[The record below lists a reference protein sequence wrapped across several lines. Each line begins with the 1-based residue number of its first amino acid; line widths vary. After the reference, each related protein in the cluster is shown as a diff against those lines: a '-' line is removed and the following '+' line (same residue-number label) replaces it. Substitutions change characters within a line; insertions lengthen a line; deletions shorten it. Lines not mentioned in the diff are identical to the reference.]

1 MSRVDVNSLA
11 PARIPKLQ
19 VKNRTPLDQISIST
33 TSSGEPRESE
43 DPDAISS
50 IPPRDE
56 NPLRNSTGS
65 SSSRVNLDRKL
76 SATTTLASN
85 VSGSV
90 SKSPKKEKKK
100 GPSVFG
106 FLTLKEP
113 SQTALEQFAERTRQ
127 QAAEKAGSQSTGRV
141 NAVGLSGVS
150 TQKLP
155 PNVPKVNSKWDGIPE
170 SVKAKEAAQRKSISA
185 SKRGSQYLEGSYSTR
200 FTNHSNGSFNPPNSL
215 ASSNSSLKKAQRPPS
230 LSRSVSSSGSGPR
243 DLVLRYANR
252 PVGIFDPAAAGLKT
266 RASLTSPSM
275 SSLPEISYFFPSD
288 AHGPTIATEGSPPDN
303 QPMTPKDLSLEI
315 ASKNSKVEST
325 GVEDVAWVA
334 RSPTLVDFSTDSK
347 IVDTQTIM
355 KRISLNQGF
364 LAGEAQEVVL
374 PDEDDESV
382 LEAPSVAE
390 DMAEDTASEANA
402 EPLLNPESTTG
413 MEPTAGYMLLTNGP
427 QPTGEL
433 ETVPEAAESDLEV
446 LEPKDTRPEP
456 EDSPVADVPE
466 IPSKNPNRYSL
477 SPTSS
482 ASTRTNFSRPLSY
495 QPPLETKIP
504 SRPSSARTI
513 LPTSSLDTPT
523 ILEATTTDEAVVNL
537 APLNQNNHF
546 RQYSMDDTASIAGSV
561 AASSIAPSEMSAR
574 WFQSP
579 RERLGLGGRIRKND
593 ALPWEMGLGERDAAD
608 KKNSKRNRLSLFGKS
623 AA

>member
-1 MSRVDVNSLA
+1 MSRVDINSLA
-11 PARIPKLQ
+11 SPRIPKLQ
-19 VKNRTPLDQISIST
+19 VRNRTPLDQASILT
-33 TSSGEPRESE
+33 TSSGEPKESE
-43 DPDAISS
+43 DPDAITS
-50 IPPRDE
+50 IVPRDE
-56 NPLRNSTGS
+56 NPLRHSTGS
-65 SSSRVNLDRKL
+65 SSSRLNLERKP

-85 VSGSV
+85 VSSSV
-90 SKSPKKEKKK
+90 SKSPKKGKKK

-127 QAAEKAGSQSTGRV
+127 QAAEKAGSHNMGRIS
-141 NAVGLSGVS
+141 AVGLPGVS

-155 PNVPKVNSKWDGIPE
+155 PTVPKVNSKWDGIPE
-170 SVKAKEAAQRKSISA
+170 SVKAKEAAQRKSISM
-185 SKRGSQYLEGSYSTR
+185 SKRGSQTLEGTYSTR
-200 FTNHSNGSFNPPNSL
+200 FMNHSNGSFNPPHSL
-215 ASSNSSLKKAQRPPS
+215 ASSAGSLKNAQRPPS
-230 LSRSVSSSGSGPR
+230 LTPSVSSSGSGQR

-288 AHGPTIATEGSPPDN
+288 AHGPSGATEGTPPDN
-303 QPMTPKDLSLEI
+303 QPMTPKDLSLDTT
-315 ASKNSKVEST
+315 SKDSKVVST
-325 GVEDVAWVA
+325 SVDDVAWVA

-382 LEAPSVAE
+382 LGPPSVV
-390 DMAEDTASEANA
+390 DDTASEVNA

-413 MEPTAGYMLLTNGP
+413 MEPTAGYLLLTNEP
-427 QPTGEL
+427 APTGEL
-433 ETVPEAAESDLEV
+433 ETVLEAIEPGLELSKLKDSRSES
-446 LEPKDTRPEP
+446 K
-456 EDSPVADVPE
+456 DSPVADTPA
-466 IPSKNPNRYSL
+466 IPTKNPNRYS
-477 SPTSS
+477 SPTSP

-495 QPPLETKIP
+495 QPPLETKVP

-523 ILEATTTDEAVVNL
+523 ILEATTTDEAVVNV
-537 APLNQNNHF
+537 APSNRNNHF
-546 RQYSMDDTASIAGSV
+546 RQYSIDDTASIADSV

-579 RERLGLGGRIRKND
+579 RERLGLGGRIKKND
-593 ALPWEMGLGERDAAD
+593 VLPWEMGLGERDAAD
-608 KKNSKRNRLSLFGKS
+608 RKNSKRNRLSLFGKS